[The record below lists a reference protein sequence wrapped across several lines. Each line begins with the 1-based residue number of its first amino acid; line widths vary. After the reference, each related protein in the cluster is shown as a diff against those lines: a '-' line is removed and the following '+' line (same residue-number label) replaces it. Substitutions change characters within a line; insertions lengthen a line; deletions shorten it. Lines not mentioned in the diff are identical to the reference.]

1 MIKILHAS
9 KELPR
14 RIFILI
20 IYSRGLKFAQLTKDS
35 TFAFQCVKL
44 LLETNN
50 GNLDECRDISGL
62 YELAGD
68 MEKALGSY
76 IRFGDLQKAS
86 NIVNDVD
93 VPSLRQGYASL
104 CEKSRKYSEAVDHY
118 KAAKNIKDTVR
129 LYIDKVKNYVFNAMI
144 LIRRRL

>member
-1 MIKILHAS
+1 MIVERYQAFMNWLVIWK
-9 KELPR
+9 KR
-14 RIFILI
+14 WD
-20 IYSRGLKFAQLTKDS
+20 LTS
-35 TFAFQCVKL
+35 G
-44 LLETNN
+44 LETY
-50 GNLDECRDISGL
+50 RIS
-62 YELAGD
+62 
-68 MEKALGSY
+68 
-76 IRFGDLQKAS
+76 S

-118 KAAKNIKDTVR
+118 KAAKNIKDAVR